1 MDEAEILDQ
10 QLEDENE
17 AAIQAAENEE
27 ENYLKEIAREQSEE
41 VETEPETEGD
51 SDLGAS
57 GNLESPVQLA
67 ALDFDAMVVQL
78 ERESEHY
85 LLQRNHVSSCVGVA
99 GEKEQ
104 RNMTSWCERG
114 EEEEVST
121 RTPGRSVRVHEK
133 LSSPSRK
140 R

>member
-1 MDEAEILDQ
+1 MDEAEILDR

-78 ERESEHY
+78 ERESQHY
-85 LLQRNHVSSCVGVA
+85 LL
-99 GEKEQ
+99 
-104 RNMTSWCERG
+104 
-114 EEEEVST
+114 
-121 RTPGRSVRVHEK
+121 
-133 LSSPSRK
+133 
-140 R
+140 